1 MKEVKVTDILG
12 IVNDLIQGG
21 KKIKVFRLPYPPY
34 QEDIVF
40 TDEKVTRRGYICT
53 GSGLTLDI
61 SGIATKLKIHTITGW
76 SPIFKYKSNGVYE
89 FLISDDNRFVVLDV
103 DGEDICPGMLLAR
116 RSYNCYGSYM
126 VNEGMIAK
134 VENVIN
140 ENDGKEIR
148 KISIIDREFL
158 EYEFL
163 FKFKTGEEADDRK
176 YNWAVYDLI
185 F

>member
-21 KKIKVFRLPYPPY
+21 KKIKVFGLPFPPY
-34 QEDIVF
+34 KEDIVF

-53 GSGLTLDI
+53 DSGLTLDI
-61 SGIATKLKIHTITGW
+61 SGVATKLKIHTITGW

-89 FLISDDNRFVVLDV
+89 SLISDDNRFVVLDV

-116 RSYNCYGSYM
+116 RVYYCYGSYM
-126 VNEGMIAK
+126 VNYGMIAK

-140 ENDGKEIR
+140 ENDGEEIR
-148 KISIIDREFL
+148 KISIIDNEFGETEL
-158 EYEFL
+158 L
-163 FKFKTGEEADDRK
+163 FKFKTGEEADNRK
-176 YNWAVYDLI
+176 YNLAVYDLI

>member
-12 IVNDLIQGG
+12 IVNDLIKEG
-21 KKIKVFRLPYPPY
+21 KKIKVFGLPFPPY
-34 QEDIVF
+34 MEDIVF

-53 GSGLTLDI
+53 DSDLVLDI
-61 SGIATKLKIHTITGW
+61 YGVATKLKIHTITGW

-116 RSYNCYGSYM
+116 RSYTCSGLYI
-126 VNEGMIAK
+126 VNDGMISK

-140 ENDGKEIR
+140 ENDGKEVR
-148 KISIIDREFL
+148 KISIIDKEFVETEL
-158 EYEFL
+158 L
-163 FKFKTGEEADDRK
+163 FKFKTGEEAEDR
-176 YNWAVYDLI
+176 NWAVYDLI